1 MTNTAKTAK
10 AKRVATP
17 WGAATLVEEASLKQA
32 AGEAE
37 FVSLVQLL
45 ETEAGERL
53 LRFAYSTD
61 GVVRRGPVTVRVRD
75 LAKAR
80 REIVKRK
87 QLAAVL
93 GIAEG
98 A

>member
-1 MTNTAKTAK
+1 MATRTTAKK
-10 AKRVATP
+10 VATP
-17 WGAATLVEEASLKQA
+17 WGPAALVEEASLKQTV
-32 AGEAE
+32 GEDG

-45 ETEAGERL
+45 ETADGERL

-75 LAKAR
+75 LARVRKDIVRR
-80 REIVKRK
+80 RE
-87 QLAAVL
+87 LAAVL
-93 GIAEG
+93 GIGG